1 MKVGLVASSSYI
13 EKINMVVKKE
23 FDQINITNIIY
34 DDYKKVPEMLEKIQ
48 KKYDVLM
55 FTGMLCYKYALQHI
69 QPETIWE
76 KFPRHG
82 DRLLRALLEVIE
94 RGYDI
99 KNISFDTYSKDV
111 LEEIYA
117 EIGFAHDLKIQVINE
132 SILDVE
138 YNNRVFEFHRANYRQ
153 GKTSCCITALYK
165 VTKMLEKEG
174 IPHIVAVPTYNTIRE
189 SFKKAYLK
197 YQAKINQKSQLVV
210 LSICINI
217 PKEYSI
223 NDKNEYRYILDKMKV
238 SEQIYFFA
246 QKIQAAVIEPSKD
259 SYLLFSTKEILE
271 SETDNLYN
279 IELFENL
286 KNQIFNS
293 ISIGIGYG
301 ETAIEAKYNANIAM
315 EKAKQK
321 GENILYVIYSGNRIY
336 GPIKYNNTDDSLEI
350 NKRFYKIAD
359 ESQVSLNKI
368 FQIYNIIERE
378 QKKNFT
384 SKELATKCGISIRS
398 MDRIIEK
405 LENAGYIEIVGKN
418 IITQYGRPSRIIKI
432 NFN

>member
-1 MKVGLVASSSYI
+1 MR
-13 EKINMVVKKE
+13 E
-23 FDQINITNIIY
+23 
-34 DDYKKVPEMLEKIQ
+34 P
-48 KKYDVLM
+48 
-55 FTGMLCYKYALQHI
+55 
-69 QPETIWE
+69 
-76 KFPRHG
+76 
-82 DRLLRALLEVIE
+82 
-94 RGYDI
+94 
-99 KNISFDTYSKDV
+99 
-111 LEEIYA
+111 
-117 EIGFAHDLKIQVINE
+117 
-132 SILDVE
+132 
-138 YNNRVFEFHRANYRQ
+138 
-153 GKTSCCITALYK
+153 CC
-165 VTKMLEKEG
+165 
-174 IPHIVAVPTYNTIRE
+174 
-189 SFKKAYLK
+189 
-197 YQAKINQKSQLVV
+197 
-210 LSICINI
+210 
-217 PKEYSI
+217 
-223 NDKNEYRYILDKMKV
+223 
-238 SEQIYFFA
+238 
-246 QKIQAAVIEPSKD
+246 
-259 SYLLFSTKEILE
+259 LE